1 MFRFHAIKKYFM
13 SWSWLQCG
21 VTTQSTNQRS
31 FVSHTWLF
39 EHFPTA
45 TLLLFAFM
53 NSWLRCDF
61 LAKIV
66 SFMLLFWYYGAFFL
80 LRKWFTIGLIFVIL
94 DAFMNFLDM
103 SLQMMWMIKWF
114 ATRFTSVIFVGFMK
128 CRDVCLQ
135 ISSLRK
141 WSTTR
146 LTFMI
151 FVAFM
156 NCICILYM

>member
-1 MFRFHAIKKYFM
+1 MQVLTYNYLGKNRYFV
-13 SWSWLQCG
+13 LF
-21 VTTQSTNQRS
+21 QRS

-114 ATRFTSVIFVGFMK
+114 ATRFTSVIFV
-128 CRDVCLQ
+128 
-135 ISSLRK
+135 
-141 WSTTR
+141 
-146 LTFMI
+146 
-151 FVAFM
+151 AFM
-156 NCICILYM
+156 THIYDLCGLHELYECVFLMFLVG